1 MKNEDAEEGMFTLV
15 GDPNNPSLS
24 ESQVSNDEEEIEIS
38 LGSDKSITSDEELAE
53 MAAEKL
59 QAIGEVITPIRLLVA
74 SVAMLLVLSSIFA
87 TYYWVIP
94 RDNVDVE
101 TVYMQGG
108 GGHVVLLEVH
118 NKGSR
123 SIDTVS
129 VEVFFKEKDGTVLND
144 TLFYAEEIIPHT
156 SRASNN
162 LELIV
167 QGATVWDTYTIEI
180 QLRYQDG
187 KDEWH
192 TEVWEHEVGNW
203 VYETFTDEVKQDFWI
218 W

>member
-1 MKNEDAEEGMFTLV
+1 MDDETLEEGMFTLV
-15 GDPNNPSLS
+15 GDPNNPSLA
-24 ESQVSNDEEEIEIS
+24 ESQISDDQEEIEIS
-38 LGSDKSITSDEELAE
+38 LSKTKSITSDEDLADV
-53 MAAEKL
+53 AAEKL
-59 QAIGEVITPIRLLVA
+59 QAIGDVITPVRLLVA
-74 SVAMLLVLSSIFA
+74 SVAMLLIMSSIFA

-129 VEVFFKEKDGTVLND
+129 VEVLFKEKDGTILNE
-144 TLFYAEEIIPHT
+144 TLFYAEEITSHT

-167 QGATVWDTYTIEI
+167 QGATVWETYTLEI
-180 QLRYQDG
+180 QLKYQDG

-192 TEVWEHEVGNW
+192 TEIWEHEVGNW
-203 VYETFTDEVKQDFWI
+203 VYETFTDEVTQDFWI

>member
-1 MKNEDAEEGMFTLV
+1 MTDDELEEGMFTLV

-24 ESQVSNDEEEIEIS
+24 ESEISNDEEEIEIS
-38 LGSDKSITSDEELAE
+38 LSDQKGISSDEELAE
-53 MAAEKL
+53 VAAEKL
-59 QAIGEVITPIRLLVA
+59 QAIGEAITPMRLLVA
-74 SVAMLLVLSSIFA
+74 SIAMLLILSSIFA

-108 GGHVVLLEVH
+108 GGHVVLLEIH

-123 SIDTVS
+123 SISTVS
-129 VEVFFKEKDGTVLND
+129 VEVFFKEMDGTVLNES
-144 TLFYAEEIIPHT
+144 LFYAEEIVPHT

-167 QGATVWDTYTIEI
+167 QGATVWSTYTIEI

-187 KDEWH
+187 NDEWN
-192 TEVWEHEVGNW
+192 TEVWEHEVGEW
-203 VYETFTDEVKQDFWI
+203 VYESFNDEASQDFWI